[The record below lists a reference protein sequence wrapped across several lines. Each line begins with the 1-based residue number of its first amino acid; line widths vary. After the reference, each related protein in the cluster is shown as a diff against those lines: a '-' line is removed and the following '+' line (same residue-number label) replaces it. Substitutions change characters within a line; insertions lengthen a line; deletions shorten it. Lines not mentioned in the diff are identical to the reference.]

1 MSLALDLGMPLGQI
15 GKMPEREFVRWMGY
29 AARKGL
35 PSRRVEL
42 YLAQIA
48 WLIAQTMGG
57 AKESTLADFLFDE
70 ATDDADEEV
79 DELEAAKAAFD
90 FKPRNQ
96 KED

>member
-1 MSLALDLGMPLGQI
+1 MTLALEFGRPLGEIKQ
-15 GKMPEREFVRWMGY
+15 MPQREFVRWMAY
-29 AARKGL
+29 SARKGL

-70 ATDDADEEV
+70 ATDDADEKV